1 MIGEDG
7 KIYSPG
13 CFLDVVKS
21 VNIYKNL
28 TLIVFEK
35 SLNIFKNISEEI
47 SLNLSL
53 EDFED
58 EYVKNKIYDLI
69 KNFPNPNKV
78 TIKLLEN
85 EDIASD
91 ASILNY
97 LSELK
102 KLGVKIFIDDFRSG
116 YSNFS
121 YLNSKLTG

>member
-69 KNFPNPNKV
+69 KNFPIQ
-78 TIKLLEN
+78 IKLQ
-85 EDIASD
+85 
-91 ASILNY
+91 
-97 LSELK
+97 
-102 KLGVKIFIDDFRSG
+102 
-116 YSNFS
+116 
-121 YLNSKLTG
+121 